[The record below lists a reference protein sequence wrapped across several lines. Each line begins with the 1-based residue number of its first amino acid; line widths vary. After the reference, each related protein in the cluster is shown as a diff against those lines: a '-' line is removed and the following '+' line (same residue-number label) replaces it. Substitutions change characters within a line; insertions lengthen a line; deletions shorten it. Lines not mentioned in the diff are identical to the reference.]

1 MSEEEWRAFHAN
13 PTIEGLD
20 ESLIGLKFE
29 PIHGCG
35 CNSVKD
41 VLLNHC
47 AQCEY
52 EYMIWF
58 LLDDDGDE
66 WNDHFKDLI
75 ICLVD
80 RYPSVE
86 PRPNDDDD
94 EDDELPTFIREFL
107 AVRAFAASGA
117 FSTMHALKKMVG
129 KDAARMIGRV
139 VWSERKNYNLSRPN
153 KK

>member
-1 MSEEEWRAFHAN
+1 MSEEEWRAFHTN
-13 PTIEGLD
+13 PTIEALD
-20 ESLIGLKFE
+20 DSLIGLKFE
-29 PIHGCG
+29 PIPGCG

-41 VLLNHC
+41 ALFNHC

-58 LLDDDGDE
+58 LIGDDDDDFE

-80 RYPSVE
+80 RYPSIE
-86 PRPNDDDD
+86 PHPDDDDD
-94 EDDELPTFIREFL
+94 ELPMFIREFL
-107 AVRAFAASGA
+107 AVRASAASGA
-117 FSTMHALKKMVG
+117 ISTMHALRKMVG

-139 VWSERKNYNLSRPN
+139 VWSERKNYHLSRPN